1 MSVLVTYSH
10 SSRFAHTQYSL
21 SNLASYKIHESIIV
35 TITYDAMKRLCHCFL
50 MFLWAPAISRGFYF
64 LTATRKAMTTT
75 RHDDAANVQ
84 DFGIRDDKWQERS
97 NRWVVVVDDEQSI
110 RQAVGNFLSDQG
122 YQVTACAD
130 APTALVVIKSKR
142 KINKESVD
150 TIRPPDAIVTD
161 IRMPDMDGLQLLKE
175 VRADEVLVGVPVI
188 LLTAKGMANDR
199 IAGYKAG
206 ADVYLPKPFDPD
218 ELLSI
223 IDNCIL
229 RHDTLNGENV
239 LVDDLRRELDEI
251 KYLLLEKGGG
261 GVGNGWVEA
270 TNVFLT
276 PDERKVLELLCQGLT
291 TKEIASA
298 TFLSTRRVE
307 QLLTT
312 MFRKT
317 EVNNRTELVRW
328 AVATGNVQL

>member
-1 MSVLVTYSH
+1 MALAPLTADGAVRCDATPVTYNA
-10 SSRFAHTQYSL
+10 SRV
-21 SNLASYKIHESIIV
+21 LAMREYH
-35 TITYDAMKRLCHCFL
+35 FL
-50 MFLWAPAISRGFYF
+50 TCLFLWLLQVSSGLIAAP
-64 LTATRKAMTTT
+64 TRRETKRIPYHSASS
-75 RHDDAANVQ
+75 VE
-84 DFGIRDDKWQERS
+84 DFGMRDDQWQQRS

-110 RQAVGNFLSDQG
+110 RQAVGNYLSDQG

-130 APTALVVIKSKR
+130 AKTALDVVRSKR
-142 KINKESVD
+142 RFNKEGAEI
-150 TIRPPDAIVTD
+150 IRPPDAIVTD
-161 IRMPDMDGLQLLKE
+161 IRMPEMDGLELLE
-175 VRADEVLVGVPVI
+175 QVRSDEVLVGVPVI
-188 LLTAKGMANDR
+188 LLTAKGKANDR

-206 ADVYLPKPFDPD
+206 ADSYLSKPFDPD

-239 LVDDLRRELDEI
+239 LIDDLRRELDEI

-270 TNVFLT
+270 TSVFLT

-298 TFLSTRRVE
+298 TYLSTRRVE

-317 EVNNRTELVRW
+317 EVSNRTELVRW

>member
-1 MSVLVTYSH
+1 MTVLH
-10 SSRFAHTQYSL
+10 FA
-21 SNLASYKIHESIIV
+21 
-35 TITYDAMKRLCHCFL
+35 
-50 MFLWAPAISRGFYF
+50 
-64 LTATRKAMTTT
+64 
-75 RHDDAANVQ
+75 DDVQ
-84 DFGIRDDKWQERS
+84 DFGMRDEDWQERS

-110 RQAVGNFLSDQG
+110 RQAVGNYLSDQG

-130 APTALVVIKSKR
+130 AKTALQVVRSKR
-142 KINKESVD
+142 KFNQEGVEM
-150 TIRPPDAIVTD
+150 IRPPDAIVTD
-161 IRMPDMDGLQLLKE
+161 IRMPEMDGLELLKQ

-188 LLTAKGMANDR
+188 LLTAKGLAMDR

-206 ADVYLPKPFDPD
+206 ADVYLSKPFDPD

-229 RHDTLNGENV
+229 RHDTLNGEGV
-239 LVDDLRRELDEI
+239 LVDDLRRDLDEI
-251 KYLLLEKGGG
+251 KYLLLDKGGG

-276 PDERKVLELLCQGLT
+276 PDERKVLEFLCQGLT
-291 TKEIASA
+291 TKEIAAS

-317 EVNNRTELVRW
+317 ELSNRTELVRW

>member
-1 MSVLVTYSH
+1 MKKGIRWLSLVALPFLSTGFNHHHSPPSH
-10 SSRFAHTQYSL
+10 QRPSL
-21 SNLASYKIHESIIV
+21 WTTSLAKIVIV
-35 TITYDAMKRLCHCFL
+35 VVHNNKNENN
-50 MFLWAPAISRGFYF
+50 G
-64 LTATRKAMTTT
+64 
-75 RHDDAANVQ
+75 VE
-84 DFGIRDDKWQERS
+84 DFGIRDETWQERS
-97 NRWVVVVDDEQSI
+97 NRWVVVVDDERAI
-110 RQAVGNFLSDQG
+110 RQAVGKYLSDQG

-130 APTALVVIKSKR
+130 AATALTVFRSKR
-142 KINKESVD
+142 QINKEGME
-150 TIRPPDAIVTD
+150 TIRPPDAVVTD
-161 IRMPDMDGLQLLKE
+161 IRMSEMNGLELLQE
-175 VRADEVLVGVPVI
+175 VRRDELLVGVPVI
-188 LLTAKGMANDR
+188 LLTAKTMANDR
-199 IAGYKAG
+199 IAGYNAG
-206 ADVYLPKPFDPD
+206 ADSYLTKPFDPE

-229 RHDTLNGENV
+229 RHDTLNGEKV
-239 LVDDLRRELDEI
+239 QVDDLRRDLDEI

-270 TNVFLT
+270 TSVFLT
-276 PDERKVLELLCQGLT
+276 PDERQVLELLCQGLT

-317 EVNNRTELVRW
+317 KVNNRTELVRW